1 MDFSGRMPGE
11 TLDAAVYP
19 RAMMLRRFLV
29 SMVVCALAAC
39 AQQPV
44 KEPPVADPAPT
55 AQAKPKPRVVV
66 AKAAP
71 TAAPLPTVELT
82 EQLLFRVMV
91 AEVAVQRGQ
100 PQIAVSAYLELARE
114 TRDPRIA
121 QRATE
126 IAWNARFV
134 SAALEAAGIWLQGDP
149 ESTQARQIVATLLV
163 NQSQLSDALPH
174 LERWLAADKE
184 NVGQSFLQLN
194 TLLTRHADKQAVL
207 KVIVALAQSHPT
219 VPEARLAVAQAAWN
233 AEDKELSLTE
243 ARAALKLRP
252 GWELAALFIAQV
264 LQSRSNDEAA
274 RYLAEY
280 LERNPKAR
288 DARLTYAR
296 LLVNDRKYVEARKQ
310 FEALLREFPQNADVT
325 MAVALLAMQAND
337 FDAADTQLKRVLEL
351 NYKEPETVRL
361 YLGQVNEERKR
372 YDEAL
377 ECYSSVGPGG
387 QYVSAQSRYAAV
399 LAKQGK
405 LPEARKHLQNA
416 AV

>member
-1 MDFSGRMPGE
+1 
-11 TLDAAVYP
+11 
-19 RAMMLRRFLV
+19 MMLRRFLV
-29 SMVVCALAAC
+29 SMAVCALAAC

-44 KEPPVADPAPT
+44 REPPAADPPPT

-91 AEVAVQRGQ
+91 AEVAIQRGQ
-100 PQIAVSAYLELARE
+100 PQIAVQAYLELARE

-134 SAALEAAGIWLQGDP
+134 PAALEAASIWLQADP

-174 LERWLAADKE
+174 LERWLAADKD

-194 TLLTRHADKQAVL
+194 TLLARHADKQAVL
-207 KVIVALAQSHPT
+207 KVILALAQTYPT

-274 RYLAEY
+274 
-280 LERNPKAR
+280 
-288 DARLTYAR
+288 
-296 LLVNDRKYVEARKQ
+296 
-310 FEALLREFPQNADVT
+310 ALSR
-325 MAVALLAMQAND
+325 
-337 FDAADTQLKRVLEL
+337 
-351 NYKEPETVRL
+351 
-361 YLGQVNEERKR
+361 G
-372 YDEAL
+372 
-377 ECYSSVGPGG
+377 
-387 QYVSAQSRYAAV
+387 VSGAQSESPRCPVDLRAAPG
-399 LAKQGK
+399 Q
-405 LPEARKHLQNA
+405 
-416 AV
+416 